1 MRNTLWLLFLLAIV
15 CPYCGSS
22 NAWAQSGITA
32 QNGRNVTCASDD
44 GKRHLCRVDTSRG
57 VQMTN
62 QRSGSPC
69 IQGQT
74 WGYDRQGI
82 WVDRGCRA
90 DFFLGGGG
98 PGMGPGGPPPP
109 GATVTCSSNDG
120 KRNYCAVYTGRG
132 VQLIKQRGGSP
143 CIQGQTWGY
152 DGRGIWVDRGCRAD
166 FRVMSGGPAMG
177 PGGRPPPGV
186 TITCSSNDG
195 KRNFCPANTSRG
207 VELTNQRSG
216 SPCIQGQTWGYDG
229 RAIWVDRGCR
239 ADFLTMR
246 R

>member
-1 MRNTLWLLFLLAIV
+1 MRESIWLVLLLAIQGA
-15 CPYCGSS
+15 CCGPSR
-22 NAWAQSGITA
+22 AWAQSGITA

-44 GKRHLCRVDTSRG
+44 GRRHLCRVDTSRG

-62 QRSGSPC
+62 QRSGSAC

-90 DFFLGGGG
+90 DFFLGSGGPGGG
-98 PGMGPGGPPPP
+98 PGNGPGRPPSP
-109 GATVTCSSNDG
+109 GSAITCSSNDG
-120 KRNYCAVYTGRG
+120 RRNYCPVNTGRG
-132 VQLIKQRGGSP
+132 VQLVTQRSGSP

-166 FRVMSGGPAMG
+166 FRVMSGGP
-177 PGGRPPPGV
+177 PPSPPGV

-195 KRNFCPANTSRG
+195 KRTFCPANTSRG
-207 VELTNQRSG
+207 VQLANQRSG

-229 RAIWVDRGCR
+229 RGIWVDRGCR
-239 ADFLTMR
+239 AYFTTLR

>member
-1 MRNTLWLLFLLAIV
+1 MKKLTWIVLLLGLQCLSIGA
-15 CPYCGSS
+15 SR
-22 NAWAQSGITA
+22 AWAQSGITA

-74 WGYDRQGI
+74 WGYSRQGI

-90 DFFLGGGG
+90 DFFLGSGG
-98 PGMGPGGPPPP
+98 PGYRPGGPGGP
-109 GATVTCSSNDG
+109 
-120 KRNYCAVYTGRG
+120 
-132 VQLIKQRGGSP
+132 GG
-143 CIQGQTWGY
+143 G
-152 DGRGIWVDRGCRAD
+152 GI
-166 FRVMSGGPAMG
+166 
-177 PGGRPPPGV
+177 

-207 VELTNQRSG
+207 VQLTNQRSG
-216 SPCIQGQTWGYDG
+216 SPCIQGQTWGFNN
-229 RAIWVDRGCR
+229 RSIWVDRGCR
-239 ADFLTMR
+239 ADFVTMR